1 MFYGRSWAV
10 VLVVTVFL
18 GLGCGS
24 NWEGEIAQQKLAA
37 STQPLAL
44 VNRLVASYFDWK
56 TIVLV
61 SNLDNQI
68 LEGSEALALG
78 LVRFA
83 VNKNGIFVY
92 AGERGP
98 EFDESMLNS
107 VIKVQ
112 NDRIR
117 ADAVELQY
125 AVLTEELWETL
136 DSVLVSFHDFSSC
149 SGGIEFFRDRSSS
162 WQDKENKHIIM
173 RLMYFFISMRQKNDG
188 FEYVIL
194 STDFAKSRSTVF
206 RPVDEEFSLFFVR
219 FKIKS

>member
-1 MFYGRSWAV
+1 MLYGRSWAV

-24 NWEGEIAQQKLAA
+24 NREGEIAQQKLGA
-37 STQPLAL
+37 SAQPLAL
-44 VNRLVASYFDWK
+44 VNRLIASYFDWK

-61 SNLDNQI
+61 SSLNNQI

-78 LVRFA
+78 LIRFA
-83 VNKNGIFVY
+83 VNNDGVFVH
-92 AGERGP
+92 ARECGP
-98 EFDESMLNS
+98 EFDRLMLDS
-107 VIKVQ
+107 VIGVQ
-112 NDRIR
+112 TDRIR

-136 DSVLVSFHDFSSC
+136 DSVLVSFHYFSSC
-149 SGGIEFFRDRSSS
+149 SGGIEFFRDHSSS
-162 WQDKENKHIIM
+162 WQDKKNKHIIM
-173 RLMYFFISMRQKNDG
+173 RLLYFFISMRQKNDG

-194 STDFAKSRSTVF
+194 STRFAKSRSTVF
-206 RPVDEEFSLFFVR
+206 RPVDENFSVFFVR